1 MKEDIMFEKSNT
13 QVVIQGKILTMAGYE
28 KEEYLQSIASYL
40 NKKDQELKEQTK
52 GKRITSDLYSIY
64 LQINIADEL
73 MKAREQIAQLE
84 DDVKKKDEELTLS
97 RQQIAALTVQNEE
110 LKKKPEGENA

>member
-1 MKEDIMFEKSNT
+1 MFEKSNT

-84 DDVKKKDEELTLS
+84 DDVKKKDEEPSVVAPMCSLVSKLCHPTLYPLILS
-97 RQQIAALTVQNEE
+97 TT
-110 LKKKPEGENA
+110 